1 MVNRSVTCRPWGI
14 GLSGVGHGGIGL
26 PGVGHRE
33 WFCQVYVISN
43 RSVRCGSWGIGLSG
57 VGHGE

>member
-1 MVNRSVTCRPWGI
+1 MPWGI
-14 GLSGVGHGGIGL
+14 GLSGVGHEGIGL
-26 PGVGHRE
+26 PDVGHRE
-33 WFCQVYVISN
+33 WVCQVYVIRN

>member
-1 MVNRSVTCRPWGI
+1 MRNRCVRCRSWGI
-14 GLSGVGHGGIGL
+14 GLSGVGHEGIGL
-26 PGVGHRE
+26 PDVGHRE
-33 WFCQVYVISN
+33 WVCQVYVIRN